1 MALSG
6 SFSGK
11 TSNQFV
17 KPTITWQAVQDNL
30 ENCSDV
36 TVELRYSRTNTG
48 YTTEGNF
55 HGALYIDKDLAT
67 EQKQSGS
74 KTALKV
80 TYKSNSL
87 AMRHT
92 FRVYHDNS
100 GAKKIT
106 IAATG

>member
-30 ENCSDV
+30 ENYSDV

-48 YTTEGNF
+48 YTTTYYYYIILINDLNITGNIVYMNHF
-55 HGALYIDKDLAT
+55 P
-67 EQKQSGS
+67 
-74 KTALKV
+74 
-80 TYKSNSL
+80 SL
-87 AMRHT
+87 L
-92 FRVYHDNS
+92 S
-100 GAKKIT
+100 
-106 IAATG
+106 